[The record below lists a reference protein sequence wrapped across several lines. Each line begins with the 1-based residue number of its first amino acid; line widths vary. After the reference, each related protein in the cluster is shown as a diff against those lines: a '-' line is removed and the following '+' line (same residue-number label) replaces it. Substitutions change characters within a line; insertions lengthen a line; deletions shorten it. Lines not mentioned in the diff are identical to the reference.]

1 MDEALVFI
9 KLGGSLIT
17 YKDQP
22 ETACP
27 NIIEASLQAIQELR
41 IRHPNLRILL
51 GHGSGSF
58 GHTLAKH
65 YGTMNGV
72 STPADWLGF
81 AEVAKAAKA
90 LNDLVFEIGI
100 KAGLPLTV
108 FRPSALVLTN
118 NREIISWDISPIQS
132 ALQQSAIPLV
142 YGDVVVDTVLG
153 GTILSTEDLF
163 LHLSESLKP
172 SKMLIAGIE
181 AGVYADFPKNSLVI
195 PEISRNDPLR
205 GFSLDGAHTPDVT
218 GGMLAKVK
226 LLQAACAKNPGMSAF
241 IYSGVEAENT
251 IKIVSGQHVGTQIR

>member
-1 MDEALVFI
+1 MDEALIFI

-22 ETACP
+22 ETARP
-27 NIIEASLQAIQELR
+27 DIIEASLQAMHKLR
-41 IRHPNLRILL
+41 EQHPNLSILL

-58 GHTLAKH
+58 GHTLAKQ
-65 YGTMNGV
+65 YNTMDGV

-100 KAGLPLTV
+100 KVGLPLQV
-108 FRPSALVLTN
+108 FRPSALVLTR
-118 NREIISWDISPIQS
+118 NRQIITWDISPIQS
-132 ALQQSAIPLV
+132 ALQQSRIPLV
-142 YGDVVVDTVLG
+142 YGDVIVDTLLG

-163 LHLSESLKP
+163 LHLTESLKP

-181 AGVYADFPKNSLVI
+181 AGVYTDFPVNFLVI
-195 PEISRNDPLR
+195 PEISHEDPLS
-205 GFSLDGAHTPDVT
+205 GFTLDGARTPDVT
-218 GGMLAKVK
+218 GGMLAKVR

-241 IYSGVEAENT
+241 IYSGLSVENT
-251 IKIVSGQHVGTQIR
+251 SKIISGQRVGTQIR